1 MRNPLTGTF
10 DPGMSWTGEWQP
22 DTPSLGSSDACMLL
36 LPIPWLRLIFLSR
49 LSLST
54 DSPDG
59 RSSFWSAGDGDAVVH
74 SCFHETNY
82 KKHGIRTA
90 PHKAMHTWRNMKY

>member
-36 LPIPWLRLIFLSR
+36 LPIPWLRTNF
-49 LSLST
+49 SL
-54 DSPDG
+54 
-59 RSSFWSAGDGDAVVH
+59 
-74 SCFHETNY
+74 
-82 KKHGIRTA
+82 A
-90 PHKAMHTWRNMKY
+90 PFFID